1 LTSLKDIVRRTRQT
15 GPMYQTYELYLR
27 SGPQGEPRFQ
37 PLTCPSAVQVMEM
50 VRGLLDADEA
60 IASVEV
66 RQGGQHLFTLER

>member
-1 LTSLKDIVRRTRQT
+1 
-15 GPMYQTYELYLR
+15 
-27 SGPQGEPRFQ
+27 
-37 PLTCPSAVQVMEM
+37 MEM